1 VALKRRLSERFS
13 SAAWRGKTRYL
24 LGAGSSRARRQGPIA
39 VAELPEP
46 GLHSRGESAKQV
58 VGTLGLRV
66 TTCKR
71 DRGDEAGYAAA
82 GRDCLR
88 GLPSV
93 AGVGSVGISPGNKFQ
108 ED

>member
-1 VALKRRLSERFS
+1 MPMVA
-13 SAAWRGKTRYL
+13 
-24 LGAGSSRARRQGPIA
+24 
-39 VAELPEP
+39 AELPGP

-58 VGTLGLRV
+58 VVTLGLRV
-66 TTCKR
+66 PTHKR
-71 DRGDEAGYAAA
+71 DRGDEAGYSAA
-82 GRDCLR
+82 GRVCLR